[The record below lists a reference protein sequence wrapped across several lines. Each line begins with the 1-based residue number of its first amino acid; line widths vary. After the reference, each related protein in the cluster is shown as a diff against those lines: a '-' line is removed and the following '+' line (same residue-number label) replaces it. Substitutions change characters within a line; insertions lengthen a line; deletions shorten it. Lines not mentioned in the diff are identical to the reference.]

1 MLGTWERERLLAGG
15 GWETAALGRYLGAG
29 LRMGRIMLWGGGP
42 SRHSEPNGWNRRW
55 ESKGHHGSLYRWR
68 EKAVEKDWAEGR
80 RADQSGF
87 QCGVEHF
94 LLYLIDCKEPVT
106 IWGPKKALKDLLSL
120 FRTPVCAHALSSTGT
135 ASLPI
140 APTSLGPIQLILQET
155 AHYHS
160 VHASIMGHI
169 HTVGTVYL
177 CSHRTQQCLVTSVRS
192 VSGSE

>member
-1 MLGTWERERLLAGG
+1 M
-15 GWETAALGRYLGAG
+15 
-29 LRMGRIMLWGGGP
+29 
-42 SRHSEPNGWNRRW
+42 
-55 ESKGHHGSLYRWR
+55 
-68 EKAVEKDWAEGR
+68 EKDWADGR

-87 QCGVEHF
+87 QHGAEHF
-94 LLYLIDCKEPVT
+94 LLYLVDCKEPVT

-140 APTSLGPIQLILQET
+140 APTSLGPRQLILQET

-169 HTVGTVYL
+169 LHRWDCLPVFPPHTAVFGHLSTVSVWLRISTL
-177 CSHRTQQCLVTSVRS
+177 CKKREGAKERNVES
-192 VSGSE
+192 